1 MRRAARLAALALSI
15 AVLSSCAAAIMPA
28 AAGGSAGGGFAAGWF
43 SNPANDLSI
52 TNDALKADAPLK
64 ALWCVENEPEPPAIE
79 AYCQHIP
86 TDVSQV
92 PVTLIFMINASK
104 ASH

>member
-1 MRRAARLAALALSI
+1 MRRAARLAALALNL
-15 AVLSSCAAAIMPA
+15 AALSGCAALVVPA

-43 SNPANDLSI
+43 SNPANDFSL

-64 ALWCVENEPEPPAIE
+64 ALWCVENEPEPAAIE

-86 TDVSQV
+86 VDVSQV